1 MVRSFDGS
9 GDPVRGG
16 RTINQTEAETVRR
29 VFREFADGA
38 SPRTVARRLNEE
50 KIPGPSGRLWMD
62 TTIRG
67 HAKRGTGLINNELY
81 IGRLVW
87 NRLHYVKNPE
97 TGRRVSRINPPGDW
111 IVREVPGLRI
121 VDDDLWQAV
130 KRRQGEL
137 TEQYATVIEAT
148 QSARA
153 NRLNGAHRPRHLL
166 SGLLECGVC
175 GGPYSMRGQDRYG
188 CSNHIMTG
196 TCSNGIPRITKRSV
210 DAVKAGGTDTVYW
223 DGELTGFG
231 LRVRRSGRKS
241 YVVQTRIAGKL
252 CWFTIGPHGPLNPD
266 QARARALEI
275 LASAKKGIDPRDADA
290 RREAERNM
298 ADLGRRFLEEY
309 VPVHC
314 KPSTREE
321 YRRSVRLFVD
331 PVIGELRVP
340 EVQRKD
346 IAALDHGLRDKPYQ
360 ANRTLAVLSK
370 MFSLAE
376 VWGWRP
382 DGSNPCRHVK
392 RYKEHKRERF
402 LSPEE
407 TERLGQVLREA
418 EEEMPSAVA
427 AFRLLLLTG
436 CRLSEIQFLRWE
448 YVKDDCIELPDAK
461 TGGRIVPLGPEA
473 RAVLSAIPRDDDNPW
488 VIAGRLPGSHLTD
501 LQRPWRR
508 IRKREGLEDVRIH
521 DLRHSFASRALAL
534 GESLTMIGK
543 LLGHT
548 QVQTTARYAHLA
560 RDSIQTAAARITGS
574 IGGNLLGD
582 HDIGSTL
589 VED

>member
-1 MVRSFDGS
+1 M
-9 GDPVRGG
+9 
-16 RTINQTEAETVRR
+16 
-29 VFREFADGA
+29 
-38 SPRTVARRLNEE
+38 
-50 KIPGPSGRLWMD
+50 
-62 TTIRG
+62 
-67 HAKRGTGLINNELY
+67 
-81 IGRLVW
+81 
-87 NRLHYVKNPE
+87 
-97 TGRRVSRINPPGDW
+97 
-111 IVREVPGLRI
+111 
-121 VDDDLWQAV
+121 
-130 KRRQGEL
+130 
-137 TEQYATVIEAT
+137 
-148 QSARA
+148 A
-153 NRLNGAHRPRHLL
+153 NR
-166 SGLLECGVC
+166 
-175 GGPYSMRGQDRYG
+175 
-188 CSNHIMTG
+188 
-196 TCSNGIPRITKRSV
+196 IPRITKRSV
-210 DAVKAGGTDTVYW
+210 DAVKADGADTVYW

-275 LASAKKGIDPRDADA
+275 LACAKKGIDPRDADA
-290 RREAERNM
+290 RREAEPSM

-321 YRRSVRLFVD
+321 YRRSVKLFID

-346 IAALDHGLRDKPYQ
+346 IAALHHGLRDKPYQ
-360 ANRTLAVLSK
+360 ANRTLGVLSK

-382 DGSNPCRHVK
+382 DVSNPCRHVK

-407 TERLGQVLREA
+407 TEQLGQVLREA

-436 CRLSEIQFLRWE
+436 CRMSEIRDLRWE
-448 YVKDDCIELPDAK
+448 YVKNDCIELPDAK
-461 TGGRIVPLGPEA
+461 TGGRVVPLGPEA
-473 RAVLSAIPRDDDNPW
+473 RAVLSAIPRDEDNPW

-508 IRKREGLEDVRIH
+508 IRKQAGLEGVRIH

-574 IGGNLLGD
+574 IGGNLLGGD
-582 HDIGSTL
+582 EMKRALTRG
-589 VED
+589 

>member
-1 MVRSFDGS
+1 M
-9 GDPVRGG
+9 
-16 RTINQTEAETVRR
+16 
-29 VFREFADGA
+29 
-38 SPRTVARRLNEE
+38 
-50 KIPGPSGRLWMD
+50 
-62 TTIRG
+62 
-67 HAKRGTGLINNELY
+67 
-81 IGRLVW
+81 
-87 NRLHYVKNPE
+87 
-97 TGRRVSRINPPGDW
+97 
-111 IVREVPGLRI
+111 
-121 VDDDLWQAV
+121 
-130 KRRQGEL
+130 
-137 TEQYATVIEAT
+137 
-148 QSARA
+148 A
-153 NRLNGAHRPRHLL
+153 N
-166 SGLLECGVC
+166 S
-175 GGPYSMRGQDRYG
+175 
-188 CSNHIMTG
+188 
-196 TCSNGIPRITKRSV
+196 IPRISKRSV
-210 DAVKAGGTDTVYW
+210 DAVKAGGTDAVYW

-275 LASAKKGIDPRDADA
+275 LACAKKGIDPRDADA
-290 RREAERNM
+290 RREAEPSM

-321 YRRSVRLFVD
+321 YSRSVRLFVD

-346 IAALDHGLRDKPYQ
+346 IAALHHGLRDKPYQ
-360 ANRTLAVLSK
+360 ANRTLGVLSK

-382 DGSNPCRHVK
+382 DGTNPCRHVK

-407 TERLGQVLREA
+407 TERLGQVLRDV

-436 CRLSEIQFLRWE
+436 CRMSEIRDLRWE

-461 TGGRIVPLGPEA
+461 TGGRVVPLGPEA
-473 RAVLSAIPRDDDNPW
+473 RAVLSAIPRDEDNPW

-508 IRKREGLEDVRIH
+508 IRKQAGLEGVRIH

-574 IGGNLLGD
+574 IGGNLLGGD
-582 HDIGSTL
+582 EMKRALTRG
-589 VED
+589 

>member
-1 MVRSFDGS
+1 M
-9 GDPVRGG
+9 
-16 RTINQTEAETVRR
+16 
-29 VFREFADGA
+29 
-38 SPRTVARRLNEE
+38 
-50 KIPGPSGRLWMD
+50 
-62 TTIRG
+62 
-67 HAKRGTGLINNELY
+67 
-81 IGRLVW
+81 
-87 NRLHYVKNPE
+87 
-97 TGRRVSRINPPGDW
+97 
-111 IVREVPGLRI
+111 
-121 VDDDLWQAV
+121 
-130 KRRQGEL
+130 
-137 TEQYATVIEAT
+137 
-148 QSARA
+148 A
-153 NRLNGAHRPRHLL
+153 NR
-166 SGLLECGVC
+166 
-175 GGPYSMRGQDRYG
+175 
-188 CSNHIMTG
+188 
-196 TCSNGIPRITKRSV
+196 IPRITKRSV
-210 DAVKAGGTDTVYW
+210 DAIKAGGTDTVYW

-252 CWFTIGPHGPLNPD
+252 CWFTIGPHGPLSPD
-266 QARARALEI
+266 QARALALEI
-275 LASAKKGIDPRDADA
+275 LACAKKGIDPRDANA
-290 RREAERNM
+290 RREAEPSM

-314 KPSTREE
+314 KPSTRGE
-321 YRRSVRLFVD
+321 YSRSVRLFVD

-346 IAALDHGLRDKPYQ
+346 IAALHHGLRDKPYQ
-360 ANRTLAVLSK
+360 ANRTLGVLSK

-407 TERLGQVLREA
+407 TERLGQVLRDA

-436 CRLSEIQFLRWE
+436 CRMSEIRDLRWE

-461 TGGRIVPLGPEA
+461 TGGRVVPLGPEA
-473 RAVLSAIPRDDDNPW
+473 RAVLSSIPRDEDNPW

-508 IRKREGLEDVRIH
+508 IRKQAGLEGVRIH

-574 IGGNLLGD
+574 IGGNLLGGD
-582 HDIGSTL
+582 EMKRAFTRG
-589 VED
+589 

>member
-1 MVRSFDGS
+1 M
-9 GDPVRGG
+9 P
-16 RTINQTEAETVRR
+16 
-29 VFREFADGA
+29 
-38 SPRTVARRLNEE
+38 
-50 KIPGPSGRLWMD
+50 
-62 TTIRG
+62 
-67 HAKRGTGLINNELY
+67 
-81 IGRLVW
+81 
-87 NRLHYVKNPE
+87 NR
-97 TGRRVSRINPPGDW
+97 
-111 IVREVPGLRI
+111 
-121 VDDDLWQAV
+121 
-130 KRRQGEL
+130 
-137 TEQYATVIEAT
+137 
-148 QSARA
+148 
-153 NRLNGAHRPRHLL
+153 
-166 SGLLECGVC
+166 
-175 GGPYSMRGQDRYG
+175 
-188 CSNHIMTG
+188 
-196 TCSNGIPRITKRSV
+196 IPRITKRSV
-210 DAVKAGGTDTVYW
+210 DAVKAGGTDAVYW

-275 LASAKKGIDPRDADA
+275 LACAKKGIDPRDADA
-290 RREAERNM
+290 RREAEPSM

-346 IAALDHGLRDKPYQ
+346 IAALHHGLRDKPYQ
-360 ANRTLAVLSK
+360 ANRTLGVLSK
-370 MFSLAE
+370 MFNLAE

-436 CRLSEIQFLRWE
+436 CRMAEIRDLRWE

-461 TGGRIVPLGPEA
+461 TGGRVVPLGPEA
-473 RAVLSAIPRDDDNPW
+473 RAVLSAIPLDEDNPW
-488 VIAGRLPGSHLTD
+488 VIAGHLPGSHLTD

-508 IRKREGLEDVRIH
+508 IRKQADLEEVRIH

-560 RDSIQTAAARITGS
+560 RDSIQTAAARITES

-582 HDIGSTL
+582 NNPG
-589 VED
+589 

>member
-1 MVRSFDGS
+1 M
-9 GDPVRGG
+9 
-16 RTINQTEAETVRR
+16 
-29 VFREFADGA
+29 
-38 SPRTVARRLNEE
+38 
-50 KIPGPSGRLWMD
+50 
-62 TTIRG
+62 
-67 HAKRGTGLINNELY
+67 
-81 IGRLVW
+81 
-87 NRLHYVKNPE
+87 
-97 TGRRVSRINPPGDW
+97 
-111 IVREVPGLRI
+111 
-121 VDDDLWQAV
+121 
-130 KRRQGEL
+130 
-137 TEQYATVIEAT
+137 
-148 QSARA
+148 A
-153 NRLNGAHRPRHLL
+153 NR
-166 SGLLECGVC
+166 
-175 GGPYSMRGQDRYG
+175 
-188 CSNHIMTG
+188 
-196 TCSNGIPRITKRSV
+196 IPRITKRSV
-210 DAVKAGGTDTVYW
+210 DAVKVGGADIVYW

-252 CWFTIGPHGPLNPD
+252 CWFTIGPHGPLNPN

-275 LASAKKGIDPRDADA
+275 LACAKKGIDPRDADA
-290 RREAERNM
+290 RREAQPSM

-321 YRRSVRLFVD
+321 YSRSVRLFVD

-346 IAALDHGLRDKPYQ
+346 IAALHHGLRDKPYQ
-360 ANRTLAVLSK
+360 ANRTLGVLSK

-436 CRLSEIQFLRWE
+436 CRMSEIRDLRWD
-448 YVKDDCIELPDAK
+448 YVNDDCIELPDAK
-461 TGGRIVPLGPEA
+461 TGGRVVPLGPEA
-473 RAVLSAIPRDDDNPW
+473 RAVLSAIPRDEDNPW
-488 VIAGRLPGSHLTD
+488 VISGRLPGSHLTD

-508 IRKREGLEDVRIH
+508 IRKQAGLEGVRIH

-574 IGGNLLGD
+574 IGGNLLGGD
-582 HDIGSTL
+582 EKNRALTRG
-589 VED
+589 

>member
-1 MVRSFDGS
+1 M
-9 GDPVRGG
+9 
-16 RTINQTEAETVRR
+16 
-29 VFREFADGA
+29 
-38 SPRTVARRLNEE
+38 
-50 KIPGPSGRLWMD
+50 
-62 TTIRG
+62 
-67 HAKRGTGLINNELY
+67 
-81 IGRLVW
+81 
-87 NRLHYVKNPE
+87 
-97 TGRRVSRINPPGDW
+97 
-111 IVREVPGLRI
+111 
-121 VDDDLWQAV
+121 
-130 KRRQGEL
+130 
-137 TEQYATVIEAT
+137 
-148 QSARA
+148 A
-153 NRLNGAHRPRHLL
+153 NR
-166 SGLLECGVC
+166 
-175 GGPYSMRGQDRYG
+175 
-188 CSNHIMTG
+188 
-196 TCSNGIPRITKRSV
+196 IPRITKRSV
-210 DAVKAGGTDTVYW
+210 DAIKVGGTDTVYW

-252 CWFTIGPHGPLNPD
+252 CWFTIGPHGPLNPN

-275 LASAKKGIDPRDADA
+275 LACAKKGIDPRDADA
-290 RREAERNM
+290 RREAQPSM

-346 IAALDHGLRDKPYQ
+346 IAALHHGLRDKPYQ
-360 ANRTLAVLSK
+360 ANRTLGVLSK

-382 DGSNPCRHVK
+382 DGTNPCRHVK

-436 CRLSEIQFLRWE
+436 CRMSEIRDLRWDH
-448 YVKDDCIELPDAK
+448 VKDDCIELPDAK
-461 TGGRIVPLGPEA
+461 TGGRVVPLGPEA
-473 RAVLSAIPRDDDNPW
+473 RAVLSSIPREEDNPW

-508 IRKREGLEDVRIH
+508 IRKQAGLEGVRIH

-574 IGGNLLGD
+574 IGGNLLGGD
-582 HDIGSTL
+582 EKNRALTRG
-589 VED
+589 

>member
-1 MVRSFDGS
+1 M
-9 GDPVRGG
+9 
-16 RTINQTEAETVRR
+16 
-29 VFREFADGA
+29 
-38 SPRTVARRLNEE
+38 
-50 KIPGPSGRLWMD
+50 
-62 TTIRG
+62 
-67 HAKRGTGLINNELY
+67 
-81 IGRLVW
+81 
-87 NRLHYVKNPE
+87 
-97 TGRRVSRINPPGDW
+97 
-111 IVREVPGLRI
+111 
-121 VDDDLWQAV
+121 
-130 KRRQGEL
+130 
-137 TEQYATVIEAT
+137 
-148 QSARA
+148 A
-153 NRLNGAHRPRHLL
+153 NR
-166 SGLLECGVC
+166 
-175 GGPYSMRGQDRYG
+175 
-188 CSNHIMTG
+188 
-196 TCSNGIPRITKRSV
+196 IPRITKRSV
-210 DAVKAGGTDTVYW
+210 DAIKAGGTDTVYW

-275 LASAKKGIDPRDADA
+275 LACAKKDIDPRDADA
-290 RREAERNM
+290 RREAEPSM

-321 YRRSVRLFVD
+321 YSRSVRLFVD

-346 IAALDHGLRDKPYQ
+346 IAALHHGLRDKPYQ
-360 ANRTLAVLSK
+360 ANRTLGVLSK

-436 CRLSEIQFLRWE
+436 CRMSEIRDLRWE

-461 TGGRIVPLGPEA
+461 TGGRVVPLGPEA
-473 RAVLSAIPRDDDNPW
+473 RAVLSAIPRDEDNPW

-508 IRKREGLEDVRIH
+508 IRKQAGLEGVRIH

-574 IGGNLLGD
+574 IGENLLGD
-582 HDIGSTL
+582 HDVGSPL

>member
-1 MVRSFDGS
+1 M
-9 GDPVRGG
+9 
-16 RTINQTEAETVRR
+16 
-29 VFREFADGA
+29 
-38 SPRTVARRLNEE
+38 
-50 KIPGPSGRLWMD
+50 
-62 TTIRG
+62 
-67 HAKRGTGLINNELY
+67 
-81 IGRLVW
+81 
-87 NRLHYVKNPE
+87 
-97 TGRRVSRINPPGDW
+97 
-111 IVREVPGLRI
+111 
-121 VDDDLWQAV
+121 
-130 KRRQGEL
+130 
-137 TEQYATVIEAT
+137 
-148 QSARA
+148 A
-153 NRLNGAHRPRHLL
+153 NR
-166 SGLLECGVC
+166 
-175 GGPYSMRGQDRYG
+175 
-188 CSNHIMTG
+188 
-196 TCSNGIPRITKRSV
+196 IPRISKRSV

-223 DGELTGFG
+223 NGELTGFG
-231 LRVRRSGRKS
+231 VRVRRSGRKS

-252 CWFTIGPHGPLNPD
+252 CWFTIGPHGPLNPN

-275 LASAKKGIDPRDADA
+275 LACAKKGIDPRDADA
-290 RREAERNM
+290 RREAEPSM

-346 IAALDHGLRDKPYQ
+346 IAALHHGLRDKPYQ
-360 ANRTLAVLSK
+360 ANRTLGVLSK

-407 TERLGQVLREA
+407 TGRLGQVLREA

-436 CRLSEIQFLRWE
+436 CRMSEIRDLRWE

-461 TGGRIVPLGPEA
+461 TGGRVVPLGPEA
-473 RAVLSAIPRDDDNPW
+473 RAVLSAIPRDEDNPW

-508 IRKREGLEDVRIH
+508 IRKQAGLEGVRIH

-560 RDSIQTAAARITGS
+560 RDSIQTAAARITES
-574 IGGNLLGD
+574 IGGNLLGEPPERVD
-582 HDIGSTL
+582 LADG
-589 VED
+589 

>member
-1 MVRSFDGS
+1 MLPLPSRS
-9 GDPVRGG
+9 
-16 RTINQTEAETVRR
+16 N
-29 VFREFADGA
+29 
-38 SPRTVARRLNEE
+38 
-50 KIPGPSGRLWMD
+50 
-62 TTIRG
+62 
-67 HAKRGTGLINNELY
+67 
-81 IGRLVW
+81 
-87 NRLHYVKNPE
+87 
-97 TGRRVSRINPPGDW
+97 
-111 IVREVPGLRI
+111 
-121 VDDDLWQAV
+121 AV
-130 KRRQGEL
+130 
-137 TEQYATVIEAT
+137 
-148 QSARA
+148 A
-153 NRLNGAHRPRHLL
+153 NR
-166 SGLLECGVC
+166 
-175 GGPYSMRGQDRYG
+175 
-188 CSNHIMTG
+188 
-196 TCSNGIPRITKRSV
+196 IPRISKRSV

-275 LASAKKGIDPRDADA
+275 LACAKKGIDPRDADA
-290 RREAERNM
+290 RREAEPSM

-321 YRRSVRLFVD
+321 YSRSVRLFVD

-346 IAALDHGLRDKPYQ
+346 IAALHHGLRDKPYQ
-360 ANRTLAVLSK
+360 ANRTLGVLSK

-407 TERLGQVLREA
+407 TERLGQVLRDV

-436 CRLSEIQFLRWE
+436 CRMSEIRDLRWE

-461 TGGRIVPLGPEA
+461 TGGRVVPLGPEA
-473 RAVLSAIPRDDDNPW
+473 RAVLSAIPRDEDNPW

-508 IRKREGLEDVRIH
+508 IRKQAGLEGVRIH

-574 IGGNLLGD
+574 IGGNLLGGD
-582 HDIGSTL
+582 EMKRALTRG
-589 VED
+589 